1 MNKFTK
7 AIAAIMLMMVAVSC
21 NKPDEPTDN
30 SGTLNGHDY
39 VDLGLPSGTL
49 WATCNVGADAP
60 EGYGNYFAWGETE
73 PKEVYTWDT
82 YKYCNGGSRQ
92 MTKYCTDAIYGF
104 EGFTDGLT
112 VLQLSDDAAAANWG
126 DGWSMPTLEQWNEL
140 IDNTTNLWKTING
153 KAGRLF
159 TGSNGNSIFIPAA
172 YNHNYGGQKDPPVDL
187 PYANYW
193 SSSLYDLSSDA
204 WSLNFYEDCGEMA
217 DCARF
222 VGQSVRPVLIA
233 K

>member
-1 MNKFTK
+1 MNKTLK
-7 AIAAIMLMMVAVSC
+7 ATAAIMLMMVFVMGC
-21 NKPDEPTDN
+21 TKPGAPN

-49 WATCNVGADAP
+49 WATCNVGADTP
-60 EGYGNYFAWGETE
+60 EGYGDYFAWGETE
-73 PKEVYTWDT
+73 PKEVYTLET

-92 MTKYCTDAIYGF
+92 LTKYCTDASYGF
-104 EGFTDGLT
+104 EGFTDGLR

-172 YNHNYGGQKDPPVDL
+172 YNHLDQKDPVDL
-187 PYANYW
+187 PCANYW

-204 WSLNFYEDCGEMA
+204 WSLNFYEDCGDMA
-217 DCARF
+217 DCGRF
-222 VGQSVRPVLIA
+222 VGMSVRPVTA